1 MRFARLLVA
10 AAVLAGLGG
19 LLYWSNRSEEAKAGK
34 PDPKA
39 APKVLDLKEGDIKQI
54 EIKHRDGETTVLK
67 RSDGN
72 KWSIT
77 SPQPLAADQGAVGS
91 FTAAAAVLGSD
102 RVVDENAANLTSYG
116 LDPPRILITLTMAD
130 GKTHTLRIGEDTPV
144 EGGTYA
150 MVDGDKRL
158 FTIASFGKTSLDKQS
173 KDLREKHLL
182 VFDQD
187 KLSRVELE
195 AAGKP
200 PLEFGRAGTDWQVL
214 KPKPMRAD
222 GFQVD
227 ELVRKLKD
235 ASMVTEGDTEPDPKA
250 AATKFAG
257 GQKAAIAKVTGAEG
271 TLTFEVRK
279 VKSGAAEDYYAKSST
294 MDGAYK
300 ITKEIGEGLNKS
312 LEDFR
317 NKKVFDFGFSD
328 PTRIEIKDGAQ
339 TKVLEKMGENWTSGG
354 KTMDSISVQNLI
366 DKLRDLAAAKFVDSG
381 FTSPVVELTVTS
393 NDGKRIE
400 KVQIAAAGS
409 DFLARRENDSSL
421 YQLDANAVTG
431 LRDAA
436 NSVQP
441 APPPAS
447 KDGKKK

>member
-1 MRFARLLVA
+1 MKFARVLIA

-19 LLYWSNRSEEAKAGK
+19 LLYWSNRSEAAKAGK

-39 APKVLDLKEGDIKQI
+39 APKILDLRETDIKQI
-54 EIKHRDGETTVLK
+54 EIRHRDGETTVLQ
-67 RSDGN
+67 RDGSG

-77 SPQPLAADQGAVGS
+77 APQPLAADQSAMGAI
-91 FTAAAAVLGSD
+91 TAAASTLSSD
-102 RVVDENAANLTSYG
+102 RVVDENASNLPSYG
-116 LDPPRILITLTMAD
+116 LDPPRIGLTLTMAD
-130 GKTHTLRIGEDTPV
+130 GKTHVLRIGEDTPT
-144 EGGTYA
+144 EGGAYA
-150 MVDGDKRL
+150 MLDGDKRL
-158 FTIASFGKTSLDKQS
+158 FTIASSSKTGLDKQS

-195 AAGKP
+195 VAGKP
-200 PLEFGRAGTDWQVL
+200 PLEFGRAGTDWQIL

-222 GFQVD
+222 TFQVD

-235 ASMVTEGDTEPDPKA
+235 AAMDTETDPKA
-250 AATKFAG
+250 AATAFAG
-257 GQKAAIAKVTGAEG
+257 GQKTAIAKVTGAEG
-271 TLTFEVRK
+271 TLTLEVRK
-279 VKSGAAEDYYAKSST
+279 SKSGTADDYYAKSST

-300 ITKEIGEGLNKS
+300 VAKEIGDGLDKS

-328 PTRIEIKDGAQ
+328 PNRIEIKDGGQ
-339 TKVLEKMGENWTSGG
+339 SKVIEKSGENWTSGG

-366 DKLRDLAAAKFVDSG
+366 DKLRDLAAAKFADSG
-381 FTSPVVELTVTS
+381 FTTPALELTVVS
-393 NDGKRIE
+393 NDGKRTE
-400 KVQIAAAGS
+400 KVQIAAAGAN
-409 DFLARRENDSSL
+409 FLARRENDSSL
-421 YQLDANAVTG
+421 YQLDGNAVTG

-436 NSVQP
+436 AGVQP
-441 APPPAS
+441 APPAET

>member
-1 MRFARLLVA
+1 MKFARLLIA
-10 AAVLAGLGG
+10 AAVLAALGG

-39 APKVLDLKEGDIKQI
+39 APKILDLKETDIKQI
-54 EIKHRDGETTVLK
+54 EIRHRDGETTVLQ
-67 RSDGN
+67 RDGAG

-77 SPQPLAADQGAVGS
+77 APQPLAADQ
-91 FTAAAAVLGSD
+91 AAVSGVATSAGMLSSD
-102 RVVDENAANLTSYG
+102 RVVDENASNLPSYG
-116 LDPPRILITLTMAD
+116 LDPARIGITLTMAD
-130 GKTHTLRIGEDTPV
+130 GKTHVLRIGEDTPT
-144 EGGTYA
+144 EGNTYA
-150 MVDGDKRL
+150 MLDGDKRL
-158 FTIASFGKTSLDKQS
+158 FTIASSSKSGLDKQS

-195 AAGKP
+195 VAGKP
-200 PLEFGRAGTDWQVL
+200 ALEFGRAGTDWQIL

-235 ASMVTEGDTEPDPKA
+235 ASMVTDKDTDTDPKA
-250 AATKFAG
+250 AAAAFAG
-257 GQKAAIAKVTGAEG
+257 GQKTAVAKVTGAEG

-279 VKSGAAEDYYAKSST
+279 SKDDYYAKSST
-294 MDGAYK
+294 MDGVYK
-300 ITKEIGEGLNKS
+300 IAKEVGDGLNKS
-312 LEDFR
+312 IDDFR

-328 PTRIEIKDGAQ
+328 PNRIEIKDDGQ
-339 TKVLEKMGENWTSGG
+339 NKVIEKSGENWNSGG

-366 DKLRDLAAAKFVDSG
+366 DKLRDLAATKFADSG
-381 FTSPVVELTVTS
+381 FTTPALELTVVS
-393 NDGKRIE
+393 NDGKRTE
-400 KVQIAAAGS
+400 KVQIAPAGPN
-409 DFLARRENDSSL
+409 FLARRENDSSL

-431 LRDAA
+431 VREAA
-436 NSVQP
+436 AGVQP
-441 APPPAS
+441 APPPET